1 MYKAMVYKTFRPS
14 KLFWLRLLGPAGLLL
29 VGVIMVM
36 LQAAAAQALVAAVA
50 LRTQGTAGTVDL
62 AQALDGTRPYWDLIK
77 KYAPLVG
84 GDEGLLAAVMAAESG
99 GNPAA
104 VSPAGAL
111 GLMQVMPDNF
121 APGEDPFDPETN
133 VRTGAKYLALMLEK
147 AGGWQKT
154 AWGQRFSALEL
165 ALAAY
170 NAGPAAVEE
179 HQGVP
184 PFPETVDYVAR
195 VLSAKTLLAKTG
207 PAPSTAKE

>member
-1 MYKAMVYKTFRPS
+1 LLFAAVRRRIIWPLWVKIFLAAM
-14 KLFWLRLLGPAGLLL
+14 AGFQLLL
-29 VGVIMVM
+29 LLM
-36 LQAAAAQALVAAVA
+36 LQAAGAQALVAAVA
-50 LRTQGTAGTVDL
+50 VRTQGTAGTVDL
-62 AQALDGTRPYWDLIK
+62 AQALDGIRPYWDLIK

-84 GDEGLLAAVMAAESG
+84 GDEALLAAVMAAESG

-111 GLMQVMPDNF
+111 GLMQVMPDKF

-133 VRTGAKYLALMLEK
+133 VRTGAKYLALMLKK
-147 AGGWQKT
+147 AREWQKT
-154 AWGQRFSALEL
+154 PWGQKFSVLEL

-170 NAGPAAVEE
+170 NAGPGAVEE

-195 VLSAKTLLAKTG
+195 VLAGKARLTQTG
-207 PAPSTAKE
+207 PPSPAARH